1 LTGGILDYTYNITED
16 KDCKR
21 IIEAEI
27 PKDKVDEKFDEVFK
41 LIKKEAKIPG
51 FRPGKAPMSVVRSRF
66 GKDARAEVGE
76 KLIEEAVEEIV
87 KEAKLTPI
95 SPPVV
100 SDIDIKEGEPIKFTA
115 RIEVAPEI
123 KLEKTTGFTIK
134 KASDAITNNDV
145 ERAYAAILDIES
157 TLEASDEPAKEG
169 DFVSVD
175 MEKTFDLEDRLP
187 QKEFKDFSIEL
198 SRDTALPA
206 FFDGL
211 MGMKPD
217 DEKEIYVE
225 YPMDYPEKA
234 LTGAK
239 LKFKVK
245 VATVKKKVPPEM
257 NEEFFKKFGDDI
269 KTAEE
274 FKEKI
279 RLDLQARRN
288 KEIQDDIR
296 EQVIKSVILHNQ
308 FDLPQTLL
316 EKYLEDVVEDFKKE
330 SKRKGV
336 DVSEIREK
344 YRPVGIRV
352 IRWNLLMHE
361 IADQQSIKAEKEDV
375 DKWIES
381 FADRYSMTAEQAK
394 EMLKESGKVQEV
406 REAVL
411 EAKVLSYILDN
422 SEIVDAEQG

>member
-1 LTGGILDYTYNITED
+1 MDYTYNITED

-27 PKDKVDEKFDEVFK
+27 PKDKVDEKFNEVFK

-51 FRPGKAPMSVVRSRF
+51 FRPGKVPISVIKSRF
-66 GKDARAEVGE
+66 AKDAAAEVGE
-76 KLIEEAVEEIV
+76 RLVEEAVEEIV
-87 KEAKLTPI
+87 KEAKLSPI

-100 SDIDIKEGEPIKFTA
+100 SDIDIKQGEPINFTA
-115 RIEVAPEI
+115 SIEVAPEI
-123 KLEKTTGFTIK
+123 KIEKTTGFTIK
-134 KASDAITNNDV
+134 KGSETITNNDV
-145 ERAYAAILDIES
+145 DRAYAAILDIES
-157 TLEASDEPAKEG
+157 TLEISDEPAKEG
-169 DFVSVD
+169 NFVTVD

-187 QKEFKDFSIEL
+187 QKEFKNFGIEL
-198 SRDTALPA
+198 AKETALPA

-245 VATVKKKVPPEM
+245 VIAVKKKVQPEM
-257 NEEFFKKFGDDI
+257 NEEFFKKFGDGI
-269 KTAEE
+269 KSPEE

-279 RLDLQARRN
+279 KLDLQARRN
-288 KEIQDDIR
+288 KEIQEDIR

-316 EKYLEDVVEDFKKE
+316 DRYLEDVVEDFKKE
-330 SKRKGV
+330 SKGKDV
-336 DVSEIREK
+336 DESEIREK
-344 YRPVGIRV
+344 YRPIGIRV
-352 IRWNLLMHE
+352 IRWSLLMHK
-361 IADQQSIKAEKEDV
+361 IAEQQGIKAEKEDV

-381 FADRYSMTAEQAK
+381 FADRYNMTAEQAK
-394 EMLKESGKVQEV
+394 EMLKESRKVQEV
-406 REAVL
+406 KEAVL
-411 EAKVLSYILDN
+411 EAKVQSYILDN
-422 SEIVDAEQG
+422 SEIVDAE

>member
-51 FRPGKAPMSVVRSRF
+51 FRPGKAPISVIKSRF
-66 GKDARAEVGE
+66 AKDATAEVGE
-76 KLIEEAVEEIV
+76 RLIEEAVEEIV
-87 KEAKLTPI
+87 KEAKLSPI

-100 SDIDIKEGEPIKFTA
+100 SNIDIKEGEPIKFTA
-115 RIEVAPEI
+115 SIEVAPEI
-123 KLEKTTGFTIK
+123 KIEKTTGFTIK
-134 KASDAITNNDV
+134 KGSETITNNDV
-145 ERAYAAILDIES
+145 DRAYAAILDIES
-157 TLEASDEPAKEG
+157 TLEVSDEPAKEG
-169 DFVSVD
+169 NFITVD

-187 QKEFKDFSIEL
+187 QKEFKDFGIEL
-198 SRDTALPA
+198 AKDTALPA

-245 VATVKKKVPPEM
+245 VTTVKRKVPPEM

-269 KTAEE
+269 NSPEE
-274 FKEKI
+274 FKDKI

-316 EKYLEDVVEDFKKE
+316 DRYLEDVVEDFKKE
-330 SKRKGV
+330 SKGKDV
-336 DVSEIREK
+336 DESEIREK

-352 IRWNLLMHE
+352 IRWNLLMHK
-361 IADQQSIKAEKEDV
+361 IAEQQDIKAEKEDV
-375 DKWIES
+375 DKWIEA
-381 FADRYSMTAEQAK
+381 FADRYSMTADQAK
-394 EMLKESGKVQEV
+394 EMLKESRKVQEV
-406 REAVL
+406 KEAVL
-411 EAKVLSYILDN
+411 EAKVQSYILDN
-422 SEIVDAEQG
+422 SEIVDAE